1 MNSVP
6 HIGHAFEF
14 ILADAISKW
23 LKLRGNKTH
32 FNVGLDEHGLKVW
45 EKSQEL
51 GITPEEHIDNLTKLW
66 KEFCVKFNIEYDSFY
81 KTSDKS
87 HHEKVQVIW
96 QNFVKSGDIYK
107 AHYKGK
113 YCKGCESAKKDSELV
128 DGKCPDHPTTEIEL
142 VEEENY
148 FFKLSKYRDSLLK
161 WINETPDFLE
171 PKSKLE
177 ELKNLII
184 GSDDISISRTKEKCP
199 WGVAVPNDDSQ
210 VIYVWFD
217 ALLNYIFAAGY
228 LSDDKFNWDNVIQLC
243 GPDNLRFQAVIFQ
256 AFLEAEGIKKSNKLL
271 VHGTIL
277 DKDGRKISKSIG
289 NVIDPI
295 DQLEKFGLDAVRYY
309 ALAGLSTYSNSNWNE
324 EELKNLW
331 NADIVNDWGNLVSRV
346 LHLTDIKCGG
356 KANWIPEDSFHK
368 IVDGYT
374 KEVYSLWS
382 EFKVKDALKKTN
394 ELVKFANKYIND
406 VKPWASD
413 NYEVELSNLLVI
425 LITVN
430 DLYIPLFG
438 SKRSNEI
445 LDIIHAGK
453 KEILFGRI

>member
-14 ILADAISKW
+14 ILADAIAKW
-23 LKLRGNKTH
+23 LKITKPDTH

-45 EKSQEL
+45 EKANEL
-51 GITPEEHIDNLTKLW
+51 GITPEQHVDNLTKLW
-66 KEFCVKFNIEYDSFY
+66 KEFCVKFNIDYDSFY

-87 HHEKVQVIW
+87 HHDKVQVIW
-96 QNFVKSGDIYK
+96 SKFLKNGDIYK
-107 AHYKGK
+107 APYKGK
-113 YCKGCESAKKDSELV
+113 YCKGCESAKQDSELV
-128 DGKCPDHPTTEIEL
+128 DGKCVDHPTTEIEL

-148 FFKLSKYRDSLLK
+148 FFKLSKYREPLLK
-161 WINETPDFLE
+161 WITDNPNFLE
-171 PKSKLE
+171 PQSKLE

-199 WGVAVPNDDSQ
+199 WGVSVPNDDSQ

-228 LSDDKFNWDNVIQLC
+228 LSDGNFKWDNVIQLC

-256 AFLEAEGIKKSNKLL
+256 AFLEAEGLKKSDKLL

-309 ALAGLSTYSNSNWNE
+309 SLAGLSTYSNSNWSE
-324 EELKNLW
+324 EDLKHLW
-331 NADIVNDWGNLVSRV
+331 NSDIVNDWGNLVSRV
-346 LHLTDIKCGG
+346 LHLVDIKCGG
-356 KANWIPEDSFHK
+356 RITRLPESEFNDTINKYKDEIS
-368 IVDGYT
+368 T
-374 KEVYSLWS
+374 LWN
-382 EFKVKDALKKTN
+382 EFKVKDALRKTN

-406 VKPWASD
+406 VKPWASANCD
-413 NYEVELSNLLVI
+413 VELSNLVA
-425 LITVN
+425 LIKTVN
-430 DLYIPLFG
+430 ILYIPLFG
-438 SKRSNEI
+438 KEKYKEVSR
-445 LDIIHAGK
+445 IIETGK
-453 KEILFGRI
+453 KEILFSRI